1 MSSSKSSANTTTRTD
16 NIDQRMQQESGAV
29 GISLSGGGTGT
40 INMLDGGTVAAAFGL
55 GEHALDKV
63 TDFATGALSAANH
76 TAEGA
81 LSGAMASYE
90 SATKEVAKAYED
102 AKVGNRSMYMVGALV
117 VGAVV
122 LVVIVQKG
130 RAA

>member
-1 MSSSKSSANTTTRTD
+1 MSSSKSSSSSATTNN

-29 GISLSGGGTGT
+29 GISQSGGGTAT
-40 INMLDGGTVAAAFGL
+40 INMLDGGTIAAAFGL
-55 GEHALDKV
+55 GEYALEKV

-81 LSGAMASYE
+81 LEGAQQSYAD
-90 SATKEVAKAYED
+90 ATKEVAKAYED

-122 LVVIVQKG
+122 LVVLIQKG

>member
-1 MSSSKSSANTTTRTD
+1 MASSKSNATTATTTN
-16 NIDQRMQQESGAV
+16 NIDQRMQQESGAI
-29 GISLSGGGTGT
+29 GLSQSGSGNAT
-40 INMLDGGTVAAAFGL
+40 INMLDGGAVSAAFGL
-55 GEHALDKV
+55 GTHALDNV
-63 TDFATGALSAANH
+63 TQFATGALSAANH

-102 AKVGNRSMYMVGALV
+102 AKVGNHSMYMVGALV

-122 LVVIVQKG
+122 LLVIVQKG
-130 RAA
+130 RAV